1 MSFRN
6 LSPTFE
12 VSTCMILNKKL
23 WCTFLELS
31 PSFTFFICWKCYLAW
46 IYTCLFKYWRASAV
60 KAVTEEFSNL
70 LYNKEVSMATNCT
83 AKGLR
88 MRQVEHFRSLFQSH
102 LPVRSK
108 SPSRARLHSVC
119 SLWFSCSASCCSCF
133 DYFVVIEIAFM
144 DNQAQI
150 TETISRLDSEKVRW

>member
-1 MSFRN
+1 MKCEDLFPSGKMSFRN
-6 LSPTFE
+6 LNPTFE
-12 VSTCMILNKKL
+12 VSTCVILNKKL

-31 PSFTFFICWKCYLAW
+31 PLFTFFMCWKCYLAW
-46 IYTCLFKYWRASAV
+46 IYICLFKYWRASAV

-102 LPVRSK
+102 FPVRSK
-108 SPSRARLHSVC
+108 SPARARLHSVC
-119 SLWFSCSASCCSCF
+119 SLWFSCSASCCLCF
-133 DYFVVIEIAFM
+133 WLFCRYWNCFYG
-144 DNQAQI
+144 
-150 TETISRLDSEKVRW
+150 